1 MPVPVGYTIAS
12 AQYSAKRGDIAANLD
27 THLRMTERAAA
38 SGVNFLVFPELS
50 LTGYEM
56 DLAEELQTTS
66 DDPAFAP
73 LQALAAQH
81 DMRVMVGM
89 PLKAVTGKPYIGAII
104 FGGASPVTYNKVHV
118 HDSEAPYFQCDD
130 KVGMLEHK
138 GARIGLAICAD
149 LNHASHAASAAD
161 CGADIYA
168 ASALIS
174 VAGYAREAKMLEG
187 YAREHGMAVMLANYA
202 TQSGDYIPP
211 GGSAIWDERGRQV
224 AIMDDTEVA
233 LVVATKMTENGW
245 VGKIQAFS
253 S

>member
-1 MPVPVGYTIAS
+1 MPVPTGYTIAS
-12 AQYSAKRGDIAANLD
+12 AQYSARRGDIHANLD
-27 THLRMTERAAA
+27 SHLRMIEAAA
-38 SGVNFLVFPELS
+38 TAGVDFLAFPELS

-56 DLAEELQTTS
+56 DLASALQTTAH
-66 DDPAFAP
+66 DAAFAP

-81 DMRVMVGM
+81 GMRVMVGM
-89 PLKAVTGKPYIGAII
+89 PLKAVSGKPYIGSII

-118 HDSEAPYFQCDD
+118 HESEAPYFQSDD
-130 KVGMLEHK
+130 KVGLIEHK

-149 LNHASHAASAAD
+149 LNHASHAAKAAD
-161 CGADIYA
+161 CGAEIYA

-174 VAGYAREAKMLEG
+174 TNGYAREAKMLEG

-211 GGSAIWDERGRQV
+211 GGSAIWDESGRQV

-233 LVVATKMTENGW
+233 LVMATKTAENGW
-245 VGKIQAFS
+245 VGKVQAVS